1 METVF
6 QTPTLQQIDIN
17 SRNEVF
23 VLREDLIHPFVSGN
37 KWRKLKYNIEE
48 LRKEAKN
55 QVVTFGGAYSNHL
68 VATAAAGK
76 LFGFQTIG
84 IIRGEDVRNERI
96 DFMRS
101 CGMHVQFISRTEY
114 SFKNQS
120 AFIQQL
126 IQKLKSENIVQ
137 DENKVLLLPEGGSNA
152 AAVKGAKEIMDE
164 VPDFITH
171 IFCACGTGGTIAGM
185 SLKLK
190 PNQKILAVPVL
201 KNGAFLK
208 KEIERLGGKT
218 EQIEFHT
225 SYHFGG
231 YAKSNAELN
240 LFCKKFTAQTSIP
253 VESVYSGKV
262 FYAAHDLLEK
272 NYFQP
277 ADKLLIVHSGGIFT
291 SIEFGGDFQTKC

>member
-6 QTPTLQQIDIN
+6 QTPSLQQIDIN

-23 VLREDLIHPFVSGN
+23 VLREDLIHSFISGN

-48 LRKEAKN
+48 LHKEAKN

-84 IIRGEDVRNERI
+84 IIRGEEIRNERI

-101 CGMHVQFISRTEY
+101 CGMVLQFISRTEY
-114 SFKNQS
+114 RMKDQP
-120 AFIQQL
+120 AFHSEL
-126 IQKLKSENIVQ
+126 MQKLKSENILQ
-137 DENKVLLLPEGGSNA
+137 DQNKVLILPEGGSNA

-185 SLKLK
+185 SLNLK
-190 PNQKILAVPVL
+190 PHQKILAVPVL
-201 KNGAFLK
+201 KDGTFLK
-208 KEIERLGGKT
+208 NEIERLGGKT

-225 SYHFGG
+225 NYHFGG

-240 LFCKKFTAQTSIP
+240 LFCKKFTEQTSIP
-253 VESVYSGKV
+253 IEPVYTGKV
-262 FYAAHDLLEK
+262 FYAVHDLLKK

-277 ADKLLIVHSGGIFT
+277 ADILLIVHSGGIFP
-291 SIEFGGDFQTKC
+291 SMEKAGEF